1 MDPRELYHLNL
12 TRRRF
17 LSAGAQTAGAALGVA
32 ALSQILRAAP
42 APAPLR
48 GPHFAPKARRVI
60 YLHMEG
66 AP

>member
-32 ALSQILRAAP
+32 ALSSILRGSPSA
-42 APAPLR
+42 APLR
-48 GPHFAPKARRVI
+48 GPHFAP
-60 YLHMEG
+60 
-66 AP
+66 